1 MDKTAEKTNSEH
13 KENAPIKVDK
23 TVSESS
29 GNTRA
34 RRVIVT
40 AALLASTI
48 VLSRFLAIRTPII
61 TINFAFLPIM
71 LAGMLMGWRGGV
83 FVAVVADLIGAIL
96 FPSGSFFIGYTV
108 TALFKG
114 LTAGLLLYNKNGLRL
129 DKKFVLKLILCVVI
143 WTALLNGVLNTVW
156 IMITSGSAANLIVPV
171 RVAKQLIMAPIQ
183 VIMIIAFVKLFGEKL
198 NQLVRN
204 D

>member
-1 MDKTAEKTNSEH
+1 MDKTAEKINSEH
-13 KENAPIKVDK
+13 KENAPVKVDK
-23 TVSESS
+23 TTSESS
-29 GNTRA
+29 GNIRA
-34 RRVIVT
+34 RRVIMT

-114 LTAGLLLYNKNGLRL
+114 LTAGLLLYNKNGLRI

-156 IMITSGSAANLIVPV
+156 VMITSGSAANLIVPV